1 MGEKVCAALIPC
13 AVVLEILIYG
23 FASCFDDRRSS
34 PVKPGHTFD
43 DVTRLARNSPFS
55 VNEVEALRELF
66 NRLSNSIITDGLIH
80 KVVIEFT

>member
-43 DVTRLARNSPFS
+43 DVTRLARNSPCLFS
-55 VNEVEALRELF
+55 Y
-66 NRLSNSIITDGLIH
+66 SISFLIFLT
-80 KVVIEFT
+80 KF